1 MILSN
6 VRIQEAL
13 DKGWLKI
20 TPEPSPR
27 KKTQHADEC
36 PYQTSS
42 VDLRLGNEVSWL
54 KPGIPANVD
63 LRKGGFAKLFGPN
76 SETREIT
83 EEQPFALQPSRFI
96 LARTLE
102 RVELPIHPAG
112 LCLAARI
119 EGRSS
124 YARSGLVHFTAPTIH
139 AGFKGTITLEM
150 INFGPLPILL
160 YPGMFVAQ
168 LIIEVV
174 DGVPFDNES
183 QFQGQSRPG
192 GVNLPGTP

>member
-6 VRIQEAL
+6 VRIQEAM

-20 TPEPSPR
+20 TPEPQPR
-27 KKTQHADEC
+27 RKANQGDEC
-36 PYQTSS
+36 PYQTSA

-63 LRKGGFAKLFGPN
+63 LRHGGFAKLFGPN
-76 SETREIT
+76 SATRLIT
-83 EEQPFALQPSRFI
+83 EEQPFALEPKKFV
-96 LARTLE
+96 LAKTLE
-102 RVELPIHPAG
+102 WVELPINMSGP
-112 LCLAARI
+112 CLAARI

-124 YARSGLVHFTAPTIH
+124 YARSGLLVHFTAPTIH

-160 YPGMFVAQ
+160 YPAMAVAQ
-168 LIIEVV
+168 LILELV

-183 QFQGQSRPG
+183 QFQGQNRAG
-192 GVNLPGTP
+192 GVVE